1 MFLRIHRSMDNK
13 EVVGI
18 CDRELIGQTLT
29 EGDVSVQITESFFGN
44 RPASEEEI
52 IRVLNTSDN
61 ISIFGKRCIDL
72 AIDKGFL
79 EEESCRII
87 AGVPCA
93 TIIRI

>member
-1 MFLRIHRSMDNK
+1 MFLRIHRPMDNK

-44 RPASEEEI
+44 QPASEEEI

-61 ISIFGKRCIDL
+61 ISIFGKRCIEL
-72 AIDKGFL
+72 AIDKGLL
-79 EEESCRII
+79 ERESCRIV
-87 AGVPCA
+87 AGVPYA

>member
-29 EGDVSVQITESFFGN
+29 EGDVSIQITESFFGN

-61 ISIFGKRCIDL
+61 ISIFGKRCVGL
-72 AIDKGFL
+72 AIDKGL
-79 EEESCRII
+79 VEEESCRII

-93 TIIRI
+93 TIIRL